1 MFLEQIILLLT
12 TYKYLLL
19 FPIVVFEGPIITVIA
34 GFLSSLG
41 YLNIFIAYG
50 VVVVGDI
57 AGDIMYYALGYYGRE
72 RFVNR
77 WGRFFGITSE
87 RVERLE
93 KYFEKHT
100 GKTLILVKLSQ
111 GIGAVVL
118 VAAGIAKVPFRKF
131 VWYNFIPTLP
141 KSLILILIGY
151 YSGESYVKISSYLDY
166 AAIGTV
172 IVTVIFI
179 VIYFIMR
186 KLSKKYVDGD
196 TKLT

>member
-57 AGDIMYYALGYYGRE
+57 AGDIMYYALGYYGRD

-77 WGRFFGITSE
+77 WGRFLGITSE
-87 RVERLE
+87 RVERL
-93 KYFEKHT
+93 
-100 GKTLILVKLSQ
+100 
-111 GIGAVVL
+111 
-118 VAAGIAKVPFRKF
+118 
-131 VWYNFIPTLP
+131 
-141 KSLILILIGY
+141 
-151 YSGESYVKISSYLDY
+151 
-166 AAIGTV
+166 
-172 IVTVIFI
+172 
-179 VIYFIMR
+179 
-186 KLSKKYVDGD
+186 
-196 TKLT
+196 